1 LFIQSVED
9 ASDIRTLVLYM
20 TDPLSVTVSALS
32 LADSAFQ
39 SGCAIANFIST
50 VLKASAALGPLR
62 EKIKKTNETI
72 ALVRALCLTYHD
84 STLVHGA
91 RKAFETLVE
100 CLGHYIKDVARLGNV
115 IGYSDE
121 ASDKR
126 PEPFTAKLKFA
137 CKKGEIA
144 ELSQCLE
151 AHKSS
156 LANALEI
163 IGRCVIYIIPDSVE
177 IRWNPQASRSKDEG
191 RERG

>member
-1 LFIQSVED
+1 
-9 ASDIRTLVLYM
+9 M
-20 TDPLSVTVSALS
+20 TDPLSVTVSAFS
-32 LADSAFQ
+32 LADIAFR

-50 VLKASAALGPLR
+50 VLEASAALGPLR
-62 EKIKKTNETI
+62 KKIKETNETI
-72 ALVRALCLTYHD
+72 ALVRALCLTYRD
-84 STLVHGA
+84 STLVYGA

-100 CLGHYIKDVARLGNV
+100 CLDHYIKDVARLGNV

-121 ASDKR
+121 ASDKW
-126 PEPFTAKLKFA
+126 PEPFTV
-137 CKKGEIA
+137 KGEIA

-177 IRWNPQASRSKDEG
+177 MRWNPQASRSE
-191 RERG
+191 ERG

>member
-1 LFIQSVED
+1 
-9 ASDIRTLVLYM
+9 M
-20 TDPLSVTVSALS
+20 TDPLSVTVSAFS
-32 LADSAFQ
+32 LADIAFR

-50 VLKASAALGPLR
+50 VLEASAALGPLR
-62 EKIKKTNETI
+62 KKIKETNDTI
-72 ALVRALCLTYHD
+72 ALVRALCLTYRD
-84 STLVHGA
+84 STLVYGA
-91 RKAFETLVE
+91 REAFETLVE
-100 CLGHYIKDVARLGNV
+100 CLDHYIKDVARLGKV

-121 ASDKR
+121 ASNKW

-163 IGRCVIYIIPDSVE
+163 IGRCVAYIISDSVE
-177 IRWNPQASRSKDEG
+177 MRWNPQASRSEDEG

>member
-1 LFIQSVED
+1 MFIQSVED
-9 ASDIRTLVLYM
+9 ASDIRTPVLYM
-20 TDPLSVTVSALS
+20 TDPLSVTVSAIS
-32 LADSAFQ
+32 LAESAFL

-50 VLKASAALGPLR
+50 VLKAPAALGLLR
-62 EKIKKTNETI
+62 EKIKETNETI
-72 ALVRALCLTYHD
+72 ALVRALCRTYHG
-84 STLVHGA
+84 STLVYGA

-100 CLGHYIKDVARLGNV
+100 CLDHYIKDVARLGNV

-121 ASDKR
+121 ASDER
-126 PEPFTAKLKFA
+126 PVPITAKLKFA

-156 LANALEI
+156 LLNALEI

-177 IRWNPQASRSKDEG
+177 MRWNPSGVSL
-191 RERG
+191 